1 MANAGAGDR
10 HLAKAPKTGHNVQN
24 PSRIEKHWTTAFLKI
39 RTPAAHGRR
48 FLSCVGDHLPPA
60 GPYGSGWSK
69 RGEPNPRSQ
78 RGRLMYW
85 PFVRRLQKCRHC
97 SLRRSIYGATPGQCA
112 EPVPLG
118 VHHMDVETVCPALL
132 RFPCYHHIRFFSR
145 FLCPVCKR

>member
-1 MANAGAGDR
+1 MGYIFVANAGAGDR
-10 HLAKAPKTGHNVQN
+10 HLAKAPKAGHKQN

-60 GPYGSGWSK
+60 GVPAVPYGSWWSK

-85 PFVRRLQKCRHC
+85 PLYDACKNAGIAACAGPYTGRRL
-97 SLRRSIYGATPGQCA
+97 
-112 EPVPLG
+112 VN
-118 VHHMDVETVCPALL
+118 ALDL
-132 RFPCYHHIRFFSR
+132 YP
-145 FLCPVCKR
+145 